1 MPCEERVA
9 VTGVREPSYIIC
21 SFYRFRSLHFPLQ
34 IRKCKYFFS
43 ETVSQYY
50 FVGDLG
56 YCTRSLNQGLAWH
69 REFFEGFFQST
80 QGRPFI
86 EPG

>member
-43 ETVSQYY
+43 ETVSQY